1 VFCSDVDRA
10 ASHVAQEAHVL
21 LTSDQDIAL
30 RFATFAPVHSMYNA
44 AEAGSMFPNFDALE
58 AENTRVRSV
67 QESEIVPHL
76 QTSCGK
82 KKLSSAVTQQL
93 CQQVVSFRKFYIPR
107 SVVRLAN
114 DTLQSQIFHCV
125 EDLVMQHVDVRS
137 SAPVIQRVIAIDN
150 PSQVLF
156 NSRVFCSVIRDNVLF
171 LSVNVFVLHC
181 SDLKRE
187 GFDLGHQVLLCLYAA
202 CFYFDRTWA
211 HMHQMHRANARSMS
225 CVLLYRIFLSI
236 VTHALLLCFIL
247 HTTMQRR

>member
-1 VFCSDVDRA
+1 MDRA
-10 ASHVAQEAHVL
+10 AASHLAQEAHVL
-21 LTSDQDIAL
+21 LTSDQDVAL
-30 RFATFAPVHSMYNA
+30 RFATFAPMHSMYSA

-76 QTSCGK
+76 RTSCGK

-107 SVVRLAN
+107 SVVKLAN

-150 PSQVLF
+150 PTQVIF
-156 NSRVFCSVIRDNVLF
+156 NSSVFCTVICDNQLF
-171 LSVNVFVLHC
+171 LSVNVFLLRC

-187 GFDLGHQVLLCLYAA
+187 GFDLGHQVLLYLHAA
-202 CFYFDRTWA
+202 CFRTWA

-236 VTHALLLCFIL
+236 VTHALLSCFML